1 MTGMRGGPRLVC
13 SPYLTGSLGLMLLLV
28 GFNYWNVSTQ
38 NHDLVIKIKEMQEQL
53 RVGSERIE
61 DLQST
66 QENLKQ
72 DLGLASDLKGRCEE
86 EKSDLGRELQE
97 KIESIRYNKDAQ
109 DTEVRELTEANEKT
123 VAESASL
130 KKKVDTLEKERD
142 GLKDKKDVLARQK
155 ENLEAKLLEIQK
167 DYEAAA
173 TKAADLQGKLSELL
187 VQNGHVEAN
196 AELKTAALGA
206 GQLPD
211 VDPAAVSVVKKDT
224 FGGPSLKILEDKYPG
239 SALKSSSQ
247 GPPVRGISSSSP
259 VPSRSSAARVLADAA
274 SSSSARID
282 AQVQS
287 QINRAS
293 NREGDKSV
301 VENENVEKIIEAM
314 SKDQDYKGDKVDSK
328 EEKDTKEDKGA
339 KDKGDE
345 GAIEHEEQGEQED
358 NLDRGEADS
367 FIPQLENADK
377 GLQDIAEDD
386 QDPNG
391 EVVSAQEDKEDND
404 DNNNPDME
412 QVAHDSKEAKGEEY
426 QIDAKH
432 NSDVEV
438 F

>member
-142 GLKDKKDVLARQK
+142 GLKDEKDVLARQK

-239 SALKSSSQ
+239 SALKSSSR

-345 GAIEHEEQGEQED
+345 GAIEHDEPGEQED

-404 DNNNPDME
+404 NNNNPDME

>member
-97 KIESIRYNKDAQ
+97 KIESLRYNKDAQ

-142 GLKDKKDVLARQK
+142 GLKDEKDVLARQK

-239 SALKSSSQ
+239 SALKSSSR

-314 SKDQDYKGDKVDSK
+314 SKDQDYKGDK
-328 EEKDTKEDKGA
+328 
-339 KDKGDE
+339 GD
-345 GAIEHEEQGEQED
+345 
-358 NLDRGEADS
+358 EADS

-404 DNNNPDME
+404 NNNNPDME

>member
-142 GLKDKKDVLARQK
+142 GLKDEKDVLARQK

-259 VPSRSSAARVLADAA
+259 VPSRSSAARVLAHAA

-391 EVVSAQEDKEDND
+391 EVVSAQEDKEDKDN
-404 DNNNPDME
+404 NNNPDME